1 MKRLSGENLGYR
13 PPRGTGVI
21 QLIQAAEKYIAKRR
35 YKLALEQLSVAQK
48 LEPTN
53 NYIQAIIDRV
63 NDIRH
68 TSQSDSHALS
78 ITVGTEFKD
87 GVRTSEDETSLTPK
101 DLEGQ
106 IRHLTTVAENF
117 LEKRSYENAFD
128 TLMKAYL
135 LDPMSPYVIACE
147 KTVLPAWKHVRKKKN
162 TKRHSDNLTGIPT
175 PFSSIA
181 TTERILMSDSQS
193 DGFDGKIKPKV
204 SFAGNPSARKQQE
217 QRLEFLK
224 QQKELERKEK
234 ERSLWSQ
241 ASKPPKLSGAEDT
254 HLPEAGKHSEPKPTK
269 LEGLFSKLR
278 RGKFLD

>member
-1 MKRLSGENLGYR
+1 MKRLGGENLGYR

-21 QLIQAAEKYIAKRR
+21 QLIQAAEKYIVKRR
-35 YKLALEQLSVAQK
+35 YELALEQLSVAQK

-53 NYIQAIIDRV
+53 SYIQAIIDRV
-63 NDIRH
+63 KDLRH
-68 TSQSDSHALS
+68 TSHSDALS
-78 ITVGTEFKD
+78 VTVGTEFKD
-87 GVRTSEDETSLTPK
+87 GVRTLEDETSLTPK
-101 DLEGQ
+101 DLEVH

-162 TKRHSDNLTGIPT
+162 TNRHSDNSTGIPL

-193 DGFDGKIKPKV
+193 DRFDGKIKPKV
-204 SFAGNPSARKQQE
+204 PFAGNPSAQKQQE

-241 ASKPPKLSGAEDT
+241 ASKPPKLSGGEDT
-254 HLPEAGKHSEPKPTK
+254 HIPETGKHSEPKPTK
-269 LEGLFSKLR
+269 LEGLFSKLK